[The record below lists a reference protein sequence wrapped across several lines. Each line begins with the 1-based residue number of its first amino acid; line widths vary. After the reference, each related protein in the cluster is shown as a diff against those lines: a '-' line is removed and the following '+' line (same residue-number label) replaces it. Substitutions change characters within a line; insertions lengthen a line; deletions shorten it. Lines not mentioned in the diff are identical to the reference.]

1 MNDQTFDTRA
11 VQGSSGWLKR
21 YYIARFFF
29 STAWVALAF
38 TVAKDSPAL
47 AAVMLVIYPV
57 WDALAN
63 LVDGHHSGGLTRN
76 KTQLLNFIV
85 SGLTALAVGVTLGRS
100 MGAVVVVFGVWAAL
114 SGLLQL
120 ATAVRRWKSFG
131 AQWAMILS
139 GAQSALAGV
148 IFVFRAGASD
158 ISALKTVAPY
168 AAVGAFYFLVSGIW
182 LIVSDLRR
190 GAKSAAA

>member
-1 MNDQTFDTRA
+1 MAQALLHRP
-11 VQGSSGWLKR
+11 
-21 YYIARFFF
+21 IFF

-38 TVAKDSPAL
+38 TAAKDSPVI

-63 LVDGHHSGGLTRN
+63 LVDGQRSGGLARN

-85 SGLTALAVGVTLGRS
+85 SGLTALAVGATLGRS
-100 MGAVVVVFGVWAAL
+100 MGAVLVVFGVWAAL

-148 IFVFRAGASD
+148 LFVYRAGAPN
-158 ISALKTVAPY
+158 ISALTTVAPY

-190 GAKSAAA
+190 GARSAAA

>member
-1 MNDQTFDTRA
+1 MNDQNFDNRA
-11 VQGSSGWLKR
+11 VQGSSDWLKR
-21 YYIARFFF
+21 YYIARFAF
-29 STAWVALAF
+29 STTWVILAF
-38 TVAKDSPAL
+38 TVGRAAPAL

-63 LVDGHHSGGLTRN
+63 FVDGQRSGGLARN
-76 KTQLLNFIV
+76 RTQLLNFVV
-85 SGLTALAVGVTLGRS
+85 SGLLAIAVGVTLGRS

-120 ATAVRRWKSFG
+120 ATALKRWKSFG

-148 IFVFRAGASD
+148 LFVSRAGAPD
-158 ISALKTVAPY
+158 ISALTTVAPY

-190 GAKSAAA
+190 ARSAAA

>member
-1 MNDQTFDTRA
+1 MNDQTFDIRA
-11 VQGSSGWLKR
+11 VQSSSGWLKR

-38 TVAKDSPAL
+38 TVAKDSPAF

-63 LVDGHHSGGLTRN
+63 LIDGQRSGGLARN
-76 KTQLLNFIV
+76 KTQLLNVIV
-85 SGLTALAVGVTLGRS
+85 SGLTALAVGATLGRS

-148 IFVFRAGASD
+148 IFVSRAGAPD
-158 ISALKTVAPY
+158 ISALTTVAPY

>member
-1 MNDQTFDTRA
+1 MNDQTFDIPT
-11 VQGSSGWLKR
+11 VQSSSGWLKR

-29 STAWVALAF
+29 STVWVALAF
-38 TVAKDSPAL
+38 TIGKDSPAI

-63 LVDGHHSGGLTRN
+63 LVDGQRSGGLARN

-85 SGLTALAVGVTLGRS
+85 SGLTALAVCATLGRS

-148 IFVFRAGASD
+148 IFVSRAGAPD
-158 ISALKTVAPY
+158 ISALTTVAPY